1 MQYWQHPNT
10 SVLGGR
16 ITNDLQLK
24 NIKTNNAVLE
34 FSVANNL
41 KSTYVDDG
49 GVKTPDKAHFF
60 RCEAWGKLAEILAS
74 QFKKGDAIIL
84 TGYWVWSSW
93 VAQDG
98 TKREAQSLNVQGFHH
113 AQGNNGNGNSAPA
126 NTSNNVT
133 YTTPVEVPRD
143 VAMQND
149 NTARIAAKYRPTPP
163 PPVVPED
170 DSIPF

>member
-113 AQGNNGNGNSAPA
+113 AQGNSSNGNSAPA
-126 NTSNNVT
+126 NTI
-133 YTTPVEVPRD
+133 TTTSPVEIPRE
-143 VAMQND
+143 VAYAND
-149 NTARIAAKYRPTPP
+149 NTARIAAKYRPVPPAPP
-163 PPVVPED
+163 PPID
-170 DSIPF
+170 DDQDRIPF

>member
-49 GVKTPDKAHFF
+49 GVKTPDKAHYF

-113 AQGNNGNGNSAPA
+113 AQGNSSNGNSAP
-126 NTSNNVT
+126 TVT
-133 YTTPVEVPRD
+133 LAASGEVPRD
-143 VAMQND
+143 VAYAND

-163 PPVVPED
+163 PSVVPED